1 MESAGPPSSAPEHDA
16 RRVPELRPP
25 AAAVRATGKGW
36 GAHAGLLLIAAA
48 LGLAVAAVLWLPT
61 LVAPPEVH
69 TTAAPAAP
77 SRPATGDPSA
87 SRATATSEDSRRL
100 AEQKLQHYLKRR
112 AELEL
117 LQAETW
123 AEREMA
129 VAAETVRTGD
139 RLFAERRFDVA
150 GTRYAEAASNLET
163 LATTRPERL
172 ARALDEARSALDGD
186 DGDLAAHHFAYAL
199 LIEPGLEEAEAG
211 LARAEARAAVL
222 ERMNAGQL
230 AELAEELDAAETAY
244 RAAHDLDPDYARAA
258 DAATRIAS
266 LREEREFGTAMSA
279 TLAALDAGRLDAAQ
293 GHLETAARLRPAD
306 KAVTDARRR
315 LAERRR
321 SGELVRLRA
330 AAEKQAAAEAWE
342 EAGRLYRAALKIDP
356 AAGFATAG
364 VARAERRQRL
374 IARIDHYLADPTRLH
389 APEPLAEAGRL
400 LEEAAVSTDAEPG
413 LAAKRARLAGHVQ
426 AASTPRAVTL
436 RSDGLTEV
444 TLYHV
449 GRFDRFVEQRLQL
462 LPGRYTVHGARP
474 GYRDVRVS
482 FTIAA
487 DGTPAPVDV
496 RCTEAL

>member
-1 MESAGPPSSAPEHDA
+1 MESAGPPSSAPEQDA

-25 AAAVRATGKGW
+25 AAAVRATGRGW

-61 LVAPPEVH
+61 LVAPPAPPTEAVPLASGAGPSPAEV
-69 TTAAPAAP
+69 TAPDD
-77 SRPATGDPSA
+77 SRP
-87 SRATATSEDSRRL
+87 E
-100 AEQKLQHYLKRR
+100 AEWNLQRYLKRR

-117 LQAETW
+117 LRAEAW
-123 AEREMA
+123 AEKEMA
-129 VAAETVRTGD
+129 VAAETARAGD
-139 RLFAERRFDVA
+139 RLFAERRFDA
-150 GTRYAEAASNLET
+150 AEARYAEATSLLET
-163 LATTRPERL
+163 LASTRPERL
-172 ARALDEARSALDGD
+172 ARTLDEAGKALEAD
-186 DGDLAAHHFAYAL
+186 DGVVAASRFAYAL
-199 LIEPGLEEAEAG
+199 LLEPGLEEAEAG
-211 LARAEARAAVL
+211 LARAEARTAVL
-222 ERMNAGQL
+222 ERMNTGQL
-230 AELAEELDAAETAY
+230 AELAGELDAAEAAY
-244 RAAHDLDPDYARAA
+244 RAAHDLDPDYAGAIE
-258 DAATRIAS
+258 AATRVAS

-279 TLAALDAGRLDAAQ
+279 TLAALDSGRLDAAQ
-293 GHLETAARLRPAD
+293 GHLESAASLRPTD

-342 EAGRLYRAALKIDP
+342 EAGRLYHAALKIDP

-364 VARAERRQRL
+364 VALAERRQRL
-374 IARIDHYLADPTRLH
+374 NARMDHYLADPTRLH

-400 LEEAAVSTDAEPG
+400 LEEAAVSTRAEPG
-413 LAAKRARLAGHVQ
+413 LAAKRTRLAGHVQ
-426 AASTPRAVTL
+426 AASTPRTVTL

-449 GRFDRFVEQRLQL
+449 GRFERFVEQRLQL
-462 LPGRYTVHGARP
+462 LPGRYTVHGSRP
-474 GYRDVRVS
+474 GYRDVRVT